1 MTAPERHLPLV
12 HIMIEVNERIE
23 VQAPPAAVW
32 EVLSNPHAVVECVP
46 GASVGEKREDGSYD
60 AALTIKFGPAKVA
73 FKASF
78 TLELDLPAMSGKV
91 ESKARDNQGG
101 TRVKTSMAFSVAEGQ
116 AAGSSV
122 IPITAQVEVGGKL
135 ASLVESGANI
145 VVKQMTKEFTERLA
159 KKLAGAG
166 SA

>member
-1 MTAPERHLPLV
+1 
-12 HIMIEVNERIE
+12 MIEVNERIE
-23 VQAPPAAVW
+23 VAAPPSAVW
-32 EVLSNPHAVVECVP
+32 VVLSDPHAVVECVP

-78 TLELDLPAMSGKV
+78 TLELDPPAMSGKV

-101 TRVKTSMAFSVAEGQ
+101 TRVKTSMAFSVEEGQ
-116 AAGSSV
+116 AAGSSA
-122 IPITAQVEVGGKL
+122 IPIKAQVEVGGKL

-159 KKLAGAG
+159 KKLSGTTA
-166 SA
+166 